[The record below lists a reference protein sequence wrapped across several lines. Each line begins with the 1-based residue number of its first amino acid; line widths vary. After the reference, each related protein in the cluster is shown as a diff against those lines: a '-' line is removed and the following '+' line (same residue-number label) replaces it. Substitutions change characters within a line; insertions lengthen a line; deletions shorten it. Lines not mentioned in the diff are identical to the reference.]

1 VDSGFLQLLAESKRS
16 AQFVEQTGTAC
27 VLFIDLFSTS
37 FLLRALMLPGISLK
51 QTGRLLVKIWCA
63 MLLYLL
69 LRTATSTLAGS
80 VDERSL
86 VENIQTWA
94 LYFGLPWIVLL
105 PLAQRFLLRFPL
117 VSTRTFRNV
126 RIYLSLLLLLLTV
139 HALTIEII
147 SWCGKQLSFASA
159 IELNNSRLL
168 NQLMMQEGF
177 ALFDAL
183 IFTLLAARNRL
194 DVLHEKLMAKE
205 LDAFKL
211 SRSLT
216 DSRLQTLKMQL
227 NPHFLFN
234 SLNGVSVLID
244 KNENAR
250 ARDMLGELS
259 SFLRQT
265 LRNPKEKWV
274 SLAKELEFVK
284 MYLNIEQYRFGKR
297 LTYFEECEPLAL
309 AAKIPPM
316 LLQPLFENAI
326 VHGLADKQGP
336 CRLSFECR
344 LYDRYLIM
352 LIFDNGENFSEISD
366 PLHKGGIGLSNI
378 QDRLR
383 EVYGDNYSV
392 SIEKKADGTL
402 VTLKLPS
409 YKDSHF

>member
-1 VDSGFLQLLAESKRS
+1 
-16 AQFVEQTGTAC
+16 
-27 VLFIDLFSTS
+27 
-37 FLLRALMLPGISLK
+37 MLPGINLK
-51 QTGRLLVKIWCA
+51 QTGSILVKIWFA

-69 LRTATSTLAGS
+69 LRAAGASLAGS
-80 VDERSL
+80 VTERSL
-86 VENIQTWA
+86 VADIQTWA
-94 LYFGLPWIVLL
+94 LYFGLCWTALL
-105 PLAQRFLLRFPL
+105 PLAQLSLRRFPP
-117 VSTRTFRNV
+117 VSMRAFSNTRV
-126 RIYLSLLLLLLTV
+126 YISLLLLLLIA
-139 HALTIEII
+139 HILLIAII
-147 SWCGKQLSFASA
+147 SYTSDLLTSPASA
-159 IELNNSRLL
+159 EGGAIL

-177 ALFDAL
+177 ALFDAV
-183 IFTLLAARNRL
+183 IFALLAAGSRFSMLQER
-194 DVLHEKLMAKE
+194 LMAKE

-244 KNENAR
+244 KNENLR

-309 AAKIPPM
+309 EAKIPPM

-344 LYDRYLIM
+344 LYDRYLII
-352 LIFDNGENFSEISD
+352 LIFDNGENFNEISD

-383 EVYGDNYSV
+383 EVYGDNYSLG
-392 SIEKKADGTL
+392 IEKKPDGTL

-409 YKDSHF
+409 YKDSQF

>member
-1 VDSGFLQLLAESKRS
+1 MSAE
-16 AQFVEQTGTAC
+16 
-27 VLFIDLFSTS
+27 IN
-37 FLLRALMLPGISLK
+37 LK
-51 QTGRLLVKIWCA
+51 QVSRLLVKIWFT

-69 LRTATSTLAGS
+69 LRAAAAMLTDNGA
-80 VDERSL
+80 EQSL
-86 VENIQTWA
+86 VANIQTWT

-105 PLAQRFLLRFPL
+105 PFAQWFLQRFPL
-117 VSTRTFRNV
+117 ISARAVGNARV
-126 RIYLSLLLLLLTV
+126 YLSLLLILLLV
-139 HALTIEII
+139 HVLVIAVIFFLAE
-147 SWCGKQLSFASA
+147 LLFSA
-159 IELNNSRLL
+159 TAAELNISLLL
-168 NQLMMQEGF
+168 NQLMMREGF

-183 IFTLLAARNRL
+183 IFTLLAAHNRFNAL
-194 DVLHEKLMAKE
+194 QERLMAKE

-211 SRSLT
+211 NRSLT

-244 KNENAR
+244 KNENMR

-309 AAKIPPM
+309 TAKIPPM

-352 LIFDNGENFSEISD
+352 LVFDNGENFREISD

-383 EVYGDNYSV
+383 EVYGDNYSLG
-392 SIEKKADGTL
+392 IEKKSDGTL

-409 YKDSHF
+409 YKDSQF

>member
-1 VDSGFLQLLAESKRS
+1 MHATLLAGKNLKRPGS
-16 AQFVEQTGTAC
+16 
-27 VLFIDLFSTS
+27 I
-37 FLLRALMLPGISLK
+37 LLRIWLAL
-51 QTGRLLVKIWCA
+51 
-63 MLLYLL
+63 LLYLIVNWL
-69 LRTATSTLAGS
+69 VMSTTDLVVERPFLQTMLRWTLN
-80 VDERSL
+80 L
-86 VENIQTWA
+86 W
-94 LYFGLPWIVLL
+94 LPWLLLL
-105 PLAQRFLLRFPL
+105 PLMQIFLARFAFVPEFTAKS
-117 VSTRTFRNV
+117 VSV
-126 RIYLSLLLLLLTV
+126 YLGGLLLVVVFHT
-139 HALTIEII
+139 AII
-147 SWCGKQLSFASA
+147 AAGWFLRAMVTDAGISTFENYAFM
-159 IELNNSRLL
+159 LNFFMWQN
-168 NQLMMQEGF
+168 GF
-177 ALFDAL
+177 ILFDAA
-183 IFTLLAARNRL
+183 IFALLAASSSVHTLKTQLR
-194 DVLHEKLMAKE
+194 AKE

-244 KNENAR
+244 KSENAR

-309 AAKIPPM
+309 EAKLPPM

-352 LIFDNGENFSEISD
+352 LIFDNGENFNEISD

-383 EVYGDNYSV
+383 EVYGDNYSL
-392 SIEKKADGTL
+392 SIEKKSDGTL
-402 VTLKLPS
+402 VTLKVPS